1 MRESPVV
8 SGATYAQQQVH
19 VYTALSGKWYIVCM
33 SKNAPSGSDVHR
45 KPGNPQETY
54 EVEKYY
60 YAGFFAAEMTCS
72 VIKATNYNP
81 VGHYYYAVDITV
93 TNADKALLQ
102 NINEV
107 VMKGGGIISPVKG
120 AFNLSARGKRRVQ
133 TVLNFLD
140 RYPII
145 IGDLAKNRVALL
157 REAVAYLKEHRG
169 SSKHQKKIEVMD
181 GIRKKLRAVKET
193 DTVAKSCKQEP
204 VSQDAVGHFLAGIL
218 DGEGSFGFK
227 KSGNRQQPFLAVAMK
242 DRKIIELCREFLRH
256 GNVRHRKD
264 GVYHYEINH
273 SKMLQRVCKMFLTR
287 YPLRHARQR
296 ERMQTLQRILNDY
309 TQNHHVKSDE

>member
-1 MRESPVV
+1 
-8 SGATYAQQQVH
+8 
-19 VYTALSGKWYIVCM
+19 M
-33 SKNAPSGSDVHR
+33 SKNASSGSDVRR
-45 KPGNPQETY
+45 KPGNPQETLK
-54 EVEKYY
+54 EDNFYY
-60 YAGFFAAEMTCS
+60 SGFFAAEMTCS
-72 VIKATNYNP
+72 VIKAANYNP

-93 TNADKALLQ
+93 TNANKNLLQ

-120 AFNLSARGKRRVQ
+120 AFNLSARGKNRVRV
-133 TVLNFLD
+133 VLDFLG

-157 REAVAYLKEHRG
+157 REAFAYLEEHRG
-169 SSKHQKKIEVMD
+169 SSEHQAKGEVMD

-193 DTVAKSCKQEP
+193 GVVEKSYAQTHVNRDTV
-204 VSQDAVGHFLAGIL
+204 GLFLAGVL

-227 KSGNRQQPFLAVAMK
+227 KSRDYQQPYFAVAMK
-242 DRKIIELCREFLRH
+242 DRKIIELCREFLKH

-273 SKMLQRVCKMFLTR
+273 SKVLQKVCQLFLTQ

-296 ERMQTLQRILNDY
+296 ERMTKLQRLLNDY
-309 TQNHHVKSDE
+309 TQNSTKHV